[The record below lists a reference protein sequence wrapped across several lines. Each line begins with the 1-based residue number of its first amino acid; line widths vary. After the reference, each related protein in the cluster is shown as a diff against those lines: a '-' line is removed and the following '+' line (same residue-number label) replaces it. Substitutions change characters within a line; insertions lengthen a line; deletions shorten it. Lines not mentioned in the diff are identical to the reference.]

1 MRFDNMKCVLRG
13 TLLAMTATA
22 SLLAQ
27 RADVRTV
34 GSAYSTIDQSGA
46 YVLSASIFAGT
57 GSDGITISGSGVT
70 LDLNG
75 QEILCPGNRGVAIR
89 INNAQNVVVRN
100 GHISNCAMGIIVNGS
115 ANVKLEGLVIRGI
128 DSAPPE
134 TGIMVVQSRNV
145 VITGNMILNTGLGM
159 FIRGSRSFGNRI
171 ENNTITGGTNAGLG
185 ICYNPTDTDRIGP
198 QGDLIKGNLIRGFGI
213 PVSIT
218 STANFNVIQGNTLIY
233 GAMAIRSD
241 SKTTVDMDN
250 IKVSAV
256 PAI

>member
-1 MRFDNMKCVLRG
+1 
-13 TLLAMTATA
+13 
-22 SLLAQ
+22 
-27 RADVRTV
+27 
-34 GSAYSTIDQSGA
+34 
-46 YVLSASIFAGT
+46 
-57 GSDGITISGSGVT
+57 
-70 LDLNG
+70 
-75 QEILCPGNRGVAIR
+75 
-89 INNAQNVVVRN
+89 
-100 GHISNCAMGIIVNGS
+100 MGIIVNGS

-171 ENNTITGGTNAGLG
+171 ENNTITGGANAGLG